1 MDTAQLI
8 LLSLLSFLLLLATLN
23 LVLYAWSKITLIFL
37 IVLHLAMFKS
47 KQLKKWILS
56 SFGKKSE
63 IPSDSMNID
72 WSDLEI
78 LSDFSPLQETAQPLY
93 KQHKCDPQ
101 KPIER
106 YITQKSEEG
115 LKGQVYQG
123 LVFILIGFI
132 IALILKK

>member
-63 IPSDSMNID
+63 IPSDSMTID

-78 LSDFSPLQETAQPLY
+78 LSDSLHHQKTAQPLF

-101 KPIER
+101 KPSKGISR
-106 YITQKSEEG
+106 KNQKRDS
-115 LKGQVYQG
+115 KGR
-123 LVFILIGFI
+123 FIK
-132 IALILKK
+132 A